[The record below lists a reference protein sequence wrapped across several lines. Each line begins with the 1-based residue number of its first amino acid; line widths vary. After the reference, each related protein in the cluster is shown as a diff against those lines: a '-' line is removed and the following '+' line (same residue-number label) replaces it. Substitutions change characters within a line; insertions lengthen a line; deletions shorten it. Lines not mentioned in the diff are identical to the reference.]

1 LKIYLKDFILLN
13 EAWIQKYFEI
23 EQIDRILAE
32 NPYPIIENGGYVFTI
47 LKEESVVD
55 LEIH

>member
-1 LKIYLKDFILLN
+1 MN

-32 NPYPIIENGGYVFTI
+32 NPYHIIENGGYVFTI
-47 LKEESVVD
+47 LKEESIVG